1 MDFILQNEKTK
12 NLKESKVESNYL
24 VWNKKVPDTQLEKFK
39 KIIEEKYNLKF
50 QTYWDMHSWS
60 VTNFPNF
67 WEEVWN
73 YFGIVSSQPH
83 DEVFV
88 KSGPGFLDHEWFKGA
103 TFNYA
108 ENILRIRDDSEALL
122 CLDEEGNF
130 EKVTFA
136 KMFEEVKLYA
146 AAFKKHGLKKGDTV
160 ACYMSNRKEAI
171 YAMLAATSIGAI
183 WGGPQPFLG
192 ARAASYIVTRLEAK
206 FLIAV
211 DSFVDYG
218 EEHSIMDNL
227 PFIAEN
233 APTLEKIIIVPTKE
247 VTLSKDISHIP
258 NSCFLGPFLE
268 SGKTPNGEIP
278 DIVFEQLPFDHPV
291 SVAFTSGTTGMPKGA
306 VHSAGF
312 TCRNCGGG
320 DRGRVTI
327 YRPFGE
333 VSLSLNR
340 TVTCMVLKA
349 NETDVSLALAT
360 MNFVGLVLTTSD
372 SRTFLTGCDV
382 SVDCSTL
389 STGEELSIAH
399 IQPYIGHHDREGDL
413 A

>member
-103 TFNYA
+103 SFNYA

-160 ACYMSNRKEAI
+160 ACKY
-171 YAMLAATSIGAI
+171 
-183 WGGPQPFLG
+183 
-192 ARAASYIVTRLEAK
+192 
-206 FLIAV
+206 
-211 DSFVDYG
+211 
-218 EEHSIMDNL
+218 
-227 PFIAEN
+227 
-233 APTLEKIIIVPTKE
+233 
-247 VTLSKDISHIP
+247 
-258 NSCFLGPFLE
+258 
-268 SGKTPNGEIP
+268 
-278 DIVFEQLPFDHPV
+278 
-291 SVAFTSGTTGMPKGA
+291 
-306 VHSAGF
+306 
-312 TCRNCGGG
+312 
-320 DRGRVTI
+320 
-327 YRPFGE
+327 
-333 VSLSLNR
+333 
-340 TVTCMVLKA
+340 
-349 NETDVSLALAT
+349 
-360 MNFVGLVLTTSD
+360 
-372 SRTFLTGCDV
+372 
-382 SVDCSTL
+382 
-389 STGEELSIAH
+389 
-399 IQPYIGHHDREGDL
+399 
-413 A
+413 